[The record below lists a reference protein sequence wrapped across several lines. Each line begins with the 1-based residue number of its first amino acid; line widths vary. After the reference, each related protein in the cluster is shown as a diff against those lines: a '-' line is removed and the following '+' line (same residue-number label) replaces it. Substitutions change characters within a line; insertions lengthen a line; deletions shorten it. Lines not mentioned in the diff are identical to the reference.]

1 MIRESSCLS
10 DVIKEQ
16 GCVRPLGQY
25 DVLSRTA
32 DCPVRRYGRK
42 FAFGSTVAGGKFVIR
57 CRPNLRGI
65 LVCRRWFGDWNMAP
79 IYFSLDSF
87 YSFPPSQFLF
97 LLFLFQ
103 TTHSLIFVAESARS
117 LEGGPCFVDAYPP
130 EQRHR
135 DKLGRD
141 D

>member
-16 GCVRPLGQY
+16 GCVGQY

-87 YSFPPSQFLF
+87 YSFPRSQFLF

-117 LEGGPCFVDAYPP
+117 LEGGPCFVRFLRREGPPP
-130 EQRHR
+130 EPIAT
-135 DKLGRD
+135 DGK
-141 D
+141 